1 MKLRRLLPA
10 LIALLLAGAT
20 ATALQIAAYAP
31 APSPA
36 HVDAAIVLGAAV
48 WQERPSPVFAERLN
62 HAIWLLQQQRVDY
75 LILTGGRG
83 EGDTQAEAEVARR
96 YALQAG
102 VPGERIL
109 TESVSTI
116 TAENL
121 SEACGLMRRHGL
133 QSALIVSD
141 PLHMQRAMLLA
152 RDIGIRAHAAPTP
165 TSRYR
170 SWKSKGP
177 SLAYE
182 TFFYLSYLA
191 TRSLGFRPQ
200 CAAG

>member
-1 MKLRRLLPA
+1 MTKIGIQLPRTPLLVRSD
-10 LIALLLAGAT
+10 IGLAF
-20 ATALQIAAYAP
+20 
-31 APSPA
+31 
-36 HVDAAIVLGAAV
+36 VV
-48 WQERPSPVFAERLN
+48 
-62 HAIWLLQQQRVDY
+62 
-75 LILTGGRG
+75 
-83 EGDTQAEAEVARR
+83 TQA
-96 YALQAG
+96 Q
-102 VPGERIL
+102 
-109 TESVSTI
+109 
-116 TAENL
+116 
-121 SEACGLMRRHGL
+121 
-133 QSALIVSD
+133 IVSD

-191 TRSLGFRPQ
+191 TRSLGLRPQ

>member
-1 MKLRRLLPA
+1 M
-10 LIALLLAGAT
+10 
-20 ATALQIAAYAP
+20 
-31 APSPA
+31 
-36 HVDAAIVLGAAV
+36 LGAAV
-48 WQERPSPVFAERLN
+48 WQEQPSPVFAERLN
-62 HAIWLLQQQRVDY
+62 HAIRLLQQQRVDY

-83 EGDTQAEAEVARR
+83 EGDTQAEAEVARQ

-133 QSALIVSD
+133 QSAFIVSD

-170 SWKSKGP
+170 SWKSKAP

-191 TRSLGFRPQ
+191 TRSLGLRPQ

>member
-1 MKLRRLLPA
+1 
-10 LIALLLAGAT
+10 
-20 ATALQIAAYAP
+20 
-31 APSPA
+31 
-36 HVDAAIVLGAAV
+36 
-48 WQERPSPVFAERLN
+48 
-62 HAIWLLQQQRVDY
+62 
-75 LILTGGRG
+75 
-83 EGDTQAEAEVARR
+83 
-96 YALQAG
+96 
-102 VPGERIL
+102 
-109 TESVSTI
+109 
-116 TAENL
+116 
-121 SEACGLMRRHGL
+121 MRRHGL

>member
-1 MKLRRLLPA
+1 M
-10 LIALLLAGAT
+10 
-20 ATALQIAAYAP
+20 
-31 APSPA
+31 
-36 HVDAAIVLGAAV
+36 
-48 WQERPSPVFAERLN
+48 
-62 HAIWLLQQQRVDY
+62 DY

-83 EGDTQAEAEVARR
+83 EGDTQAEAEVARQ

-141 PLHMQRAMLLA
+141 PLHMARALRLA
-152 RDIGIRAHAAPTP
+152 RELGIDALGSATP
-165 TSRYR
+165 TSRFR
-170 SWKSKGP
+170 S
-177 SLAYE
+177 
-182 TFFYLSYLA
+182 FA
-191 TRSLGFRPQ
+191 TRKRFLLQEVYFFHRDLVLESS
-200 CAAG
+200 

>member
-1 MKLRRLLPA
+1 M
-10 LIALLLAGAT
+10 
-20 ATALQIAAYAP
+20 
-31 APSPA
+31 
-36 HVDAAIVLGAAV
+36 LGAAV

-121 SEACGLMRRHGL
+121 SEACGLMRQHGL
-133 QSALIVSD
+133 QSAFIVSD

>member
-1 MKLRRLLPA
+1 M
-10 LIALLLAGAT
+10 LAGVTVA
-20 ATALQIAAYAP
+20 ALQIAAYAP

-36 HVDAAIVLGAAV
+36 RGDAAIVLGAAV
-48 WQERPSPVFAERLN
+48 WQEQPSPVFAERLN
-62 HAIWLLQQQRVDY
+62 HAIRLMQQQRVDY

-133 QSALIVSD
+133 QSAFIVSD

-191 TRSLGFRPQ
+191 TRSLGLKPQ

>member
-1 MKLRRLLPA
+1 M
-10 LIALLLAGAT
+10 
-20 ATALQIAAYAP
+20 
-31 APSPA
+31 
-36 HVDAAIVLGAAV
+36 LGAAV

-152 RDIGIRAHAAPTP
+152 RDIGIRAHAAPMRRPRRPAAIEAGRARAPPWP
-165 TSRYR
+165 T
-170 SWKSKGP
+170 KP
-177 SLAYE
+177 SSICLTWRLEAWE
-182 TFFYLSYLA
+182 
-191 TRSLGFRPQ
+191 